1 MPVTATSVTPLLEVF
16 DMRCSVAFYCDLLGF
31 ALVDK
36 YEPDGNLYW
45 AMLKLGGV
53 GGGGGAT
60 GRGAT
65 IMLNSRYEAKDQPAQ
80 ADPSLRPGHADTTL
94 FFMCDDVDAAYA
106 HVRAKG
112 IDAKEPANTHY
123 GMRQLYLTDP
133 DGFQLCFQKRIG

>member
-45 AMLKLGGV
+45 AMLKLGG
-53 GGGGGAT
+53 AT
-60 GRGAT
+60 GGGAT

-80 ADPSLRPGHADTTL
+80 ADPRLRPGHADTTL

>member
-1 MPVTATSVTPLLEVF
+1 MPVTATSVTPLLEVY

-45 AMLKLGGV
+45 AMLKLGG
-53 GGGGGAT
+53 AT
-60 GRGAT
+60 GGGAT